1 MNHAREVSDELAAID
16 YNGFP
21 KCDITL
27 YDERCV
33 VYTEQH
39 QGARGL
45 CIVNTHQIELEN
57 GIKRNV

>member
-1 MNHAREVSDELAAID
+1 MSKAREVSDELAAID

-33 VYTEQH
+33 VYAKPR
-39 QGARGL
+39 QG
-45 CIVNTHQIELEN
+45 E
-57 GIKRNV
+57 